1 MADSQNAQMLN
12 KVPQVTLYFWIIKIL
27 ATTVGET
34 GADFL
39 NIRLGLGLNGT
50 SVAMTGLLALV
61 LIIQMR
67 NDHYVPWQ
75 YWLVVVFLSVV
86 GTLLTDTL
94 TDELGV
100 SLYASTVIF
109 TLALITTFM
118 IWHRSEHTLSIH
130 DIDSVRRE
138 AFYWAAILFT
148 WAPPS
153 TR

>member
-67 NDHYVPWQ
+67 NDRYVPWQ
-75 YWLVVVFLSVV
+75 
-86 GTLLTDTL
+86 
-94 TDELGV
+94 
-100 SLYASTVIF
+100 
-109 TLALITTFM
+109 
-118 IWHRSEHTLSIH
+118 
-130 DIDSVRRE
+130 
-138 AFYWAAILFT
+138 
-148 WAPPS
+148 
-153 TR
+153 